1 MLFALM
7 LVGTSSLLFSKASLI
22 LATRSQFLSNYAVFY
37 QLLLMTILRKIDFY
51 INESLTTKYRDFLIG
66 FDHIP
71 FFPDQLE
78 FFHFF
83 QLYFFCPYFL

>member
-1 MLFALM
+1 
-7 LVGTSSLLFSKASLI
+7 
-22 LATRSQFLSNYAVFY
+22 
-37 QLLLMTILRKIDFY
+37 MTILRKIDFY
-51 INESLTTKYRDFLIG
+51 INESLTAKYRNFLIG

-83 QLYFFCPYFL
+83 QLYFFCPYFLWENKRLSAAPFPTPV